1 LINDFCRGR
10 ITSKGGDIVGDTLK
24 KQIIRTI
31 ALATKSDGLKMN
43 RIIIVTSAGIISGKI
58 LDEGDAALEKLFFAE
73 LLREVADQ
81 YGVDN
86 VDGNDGHLHLTDA
99 RIRLGNGADVNIG
112 NIVIFYDQIAGIS
125 IGDF

>member
-1 LINDFCRGR
+1 M
-10 ITSKGGDIVGDTLK
+10 GDTLK

-31 ALATKSDGLKMN
+31 ALATKSDGLKKN

-73 LLREVADQ
+73 FLREVADQ

-86 VDGNDGHLHLTDA
+86 VDGNDRYLHLTDA